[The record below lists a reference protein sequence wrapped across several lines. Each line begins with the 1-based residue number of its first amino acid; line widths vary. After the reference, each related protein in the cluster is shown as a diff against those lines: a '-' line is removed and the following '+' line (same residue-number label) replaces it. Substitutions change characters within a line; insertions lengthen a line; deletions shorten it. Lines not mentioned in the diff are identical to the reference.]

1 MQHQELPAPA
11 IALAIAMERN
21 EMQRFFSKISVG
33 RSVLVG
39 LALASLALP
48 AAAQQAAQQVPAP
61 TQQVDYSKPQSHFP
75 NPFAPYMQRIVPAPN
90 LTNTARIDLIMKDGK
105 LMLSMNDAIALA
117 LEINLDIAIARY
129 NLDIADT
136 DLRLAKSYGATRCV
150 N

>member
-1 MQHQELPAPA
+1 
-11 IALAIAMERN
+11 
-21 EMQRFFSKISVG
+21 MQRFFLKISVG
-33 RSVLVG
+33 RLG
-39 LALASLALP
+39 LLGVAAVTMGLP
-48 AAAQQAAQQVPAP
+48 AAAQQAVPQVPQI

-90 LTNTARIDLIMKDGK
+90 LTNTARIDQIMKDGK